1 MTDHEINRAVA
12 EARGWKP
19 IDMGGAGEG
28 WEKPNG
34 GIGALPRVCT
44 DPAAWGALLE
54 WLHGQYYSPG
64 ITHDHHVWWSA
75 YVIWSENDE
84 VRRAEAMELSPGRAL
99 AVAFLRS
106 KGHDIA
112 DPEY

>member
-44 DPAAWGALLE
+44 DPAAWGALFEELAQKGLNPELAAVGDKHRASVGKRMRGIRPLE
-54 WLHGQYYSPG
+54 
-64 ITHDHHVWWSA
+64 A
-75 YVIWSENDE
+75 
-84 VRRAEAMELSPGRAL
+84 SPGRAL
-99 AVAFLRS
+99 ALAFLKAVGR
-106 KGHDIA
+106 
-112 DPEY
+112 

>member
-1 MTDHEINRAVA
+1 MTDQEINRAVA
-12 EARGWKP
+12 EARGWTP

-54 WLHGQYYSPG
+54 ELAAQNTTPSIHRGPSLAHN
-64 ITHDHHVWWSA
+64 TVVWFAVVYNKFGAHQTAS
-75 YVIWSENDE
+75 DP
-84 VRRAEAMELSPGRAL
+84 LPGRAL
-99 AVAFLRS
+99 ALAFL
-106 KGHDIA
+106 KAGQ
-112 DPEY
+112 P

>member
-1 MTDHEINRAVA
+1 MTDQEINRAVA

-44 DPAAWGALLE
+44 DPAAWGALYEEMPRNGYAVQLE
-54 WLHGQYYSPG
+54 YDGLG
-64 ITHDHHVWWSA
+64 THTAVVNGKQAQD
-75 YVIWSENDE
+75 I
-84 VRRAEAMELSPGRAL
+84 RPGRAL
-99 AVAFLRS
+99 ALAFL
-106 KGHDIA
+106 KA
-112 DPEY
+112 VQP